1 MLKLLNSNM
10 AKNENISSS
19 VNLIGPGTVIKGDI
33 DTNGDIRIDGSIEG
47 TIKVKGKL
55 VVGNSGKIEGEIQC
69 QNAEVFGEILGQLS
83 VSELLSLKATAKM
96 NGDILTNK
104 LSIEPGAIFSGTCKM
119 GAVIKGINESD
130 KQKMVAEKT
139 A

>member
-1 MLKLLNSNM
+1 MLKILNSDM
-10 AKNENISSS
+10 AKNENTGSS
-19 VNLIGPGTVIKGDI
+19 VNLIGPGTIIKGDI

-55 VVGNSGKIEGEIQC
+55 VVGNTGKIVGDIQC
-69 QNAEVFGEILGQLS
+69 QNAEIFGEINGQIG
-83 VSELLSLKATAKM
+83 VSELLSLKASAKM
-96 NGDILTNK
+96 NGDIVTNK
-104 LSIEPGAIFSGTCKM
+104 LSIEPGAVFSGTCKM

>member
-1 MLKLLNSNM
+1 MFKLLNNNM

-19 VNLIGPGTVIKGDI
+19 VNLIGSGTAIKGDI
-33 DTNGDIRIDGSIEG
+33 TTNSDIRIDGIIEG
-47 TIKVKGKL
+47 NIKVKGKL
-55 VVGNSGKIEGEIQC
+55 VVGGSGKIEGEIQC
-69 QNAEVFGEILGQLS
+69 QNAEIFGEIIGQIS
-83 VSELLSLKATAKM
+83 VSELLSLKATAKL
-96 NGDILTNK
+96 NGDIITNK

-130 KQKMVAEKT
+130 MQKMVAEKT

>member
-1 MLKLLNSNM
+1 M
-10 AKNENISSS
+10 AKNENIGSS
-19 VNLIGPGTVIKGDI
+19 VNLIGAGTVIKGDI

-55 VVGNSGKIEGEIQC
+55 VVGNTGKIVGDIQC
-69 QNAEVFGEILGQLS
+69 QNAEVFGEILGQIG
-83 VSELLSLKATAKM
+83 VSELLSLKASAKM
-96 NGDILTNK
+96 NGDIVTNK
-104 LSIEPGAIFSGTCKM
+104 LSIEPGAVFSGTCKM

>member
-1 MLKLLNSNM
+1 MLKLLNSDM
-10 AKNENISSS
+10 AKNENINSS

-55 VVGNSGKIEGEIQC
+55 VVGNTGKIVGDIQC
-69 QNAEVFGEILGQLS
+69 QNAEVFGEILGQIS
-83 VSELLSLKATAKM
+83 VNELLSLKASAKM
-96 NGDILTNK
+96 NGDIVTNK
-104 LSIEPGAIFSGTCKM
+104 LSIEPGAVFSGTCKM
-119 GAVIKGINESD
+119 GAVIKGIHESD
-130 KQKMVAEKT
+130 KQKMVAEKM

>member
-69 QNAEVFGEILGQLS
+69 QNAEVFGEIVGQLS

>member
-1 MLKLLNSNM
+1 MFKLLNNNM

-19 VNLIGPGTVIKGDI
+19 VNLIGSGTAIKGDI
-33 DTNGDIRIDGSIEG
+33 ITNSDIRIDGIIEG
-47 TIKVKGKL
+47 NIKVKGKL
-55 VVGNSGKIEGEIQC
+55 VVGGSGKIEGEIQC
-69 QNAEVFGEILGQLS
+69 QNAEIFGEIIGQIS
-83 VSELLSLKATAKM
+83 VSELLSLKATAKL
-96 NGDILTNK
+96 NGDIITNK

-139 A
+139 G

>member
-1 MLKLLNSNM
+1 MFKLLNNNM

-19 VNLIGPGTVIKGDI
+19 VNLIGSGTAIKGDI
-33 DTNGDIRIDGSIEG
+33 TTNSDIRIDGIIEG
-47 TIKVKGKL
+47 NIKVKGKL
-55 VVGNSGKIEGEIQC
+55 VVGGSGKIEGEIQC
-69 QNAEVFGEILGQLS
+69 QNAEIFGEIIGQIS
-83 VSELLSLKATAKM
+83 VSELLSLKATAKL
-96 NGDILTNK
+96 NGDIITNK

>member
-69 QNAEVFGEILGQLS
+69 QNAEVFGEIVGQLS
-83 VSELLSLKATAKM
+83 VSELLSLKASAKM

>member
-1 MLKLLNSNM
+1 M
-10 AKNENISSS
+10 AKNENIGSS

-33 DTNGDIRIDGSIEG
+33 DTNGDIRIEGSIEG

-55 VVGNSGKIEGEIQC
+55 VVGNTGKIAGDIQC
-69 QNAEVFGEILGQLS
+69 QNAEVFGEILGQIG
-83 VSELLSLKATAKM
+83 VSELLSFKASAKM
-96 NGDILTNK
+96 NGDIVTNK
-104 LSIEPGAIFSGTCKM
+104 LSIEPGAVFSGTCKM

>member
-1 MLKLLNSNM
+1 M
-10 AKNENISSS
+10 AKNENISGS

-55 VVGNSGKIEGEIQC
+55 VVGNTGKIMGEIQC
-69 QNAEVFGEILGQLS
+69 QNAEVFGEINGQIN
-83 VSELLSLKATAKM
+83 VAELLSLKVSAKF
-96 NGDILTNK
+96 NGDIITNK
-104 LSIEPGAIFSGTCKM
+104 LSIEPGAVFSGTCKM
-119 GAVIKGINESD
+119 GAVIKGIHESEKSD
-130 KQKMVAEKT
+130 KLRVPEKT